1 METKFFKDVWPIL
14 LKSPILLV
22 SFLMSF
28 LMGYGISYLLLDYR
42 KEYRNIPNYLHYF
55 TGIGYVLLI
64 FVILNFK
71 AIFNSRDNFSG
82 ELIIQQ
88 SLFTV
93 VISFPILFIVFITVV
108 ILRERK
114 KRK

>member
-1 METKFFKDVWPIL
+1 MESKFFKDVWPML

-22 SFLMSF
+22 SFLLSF
-28 LMGYGISYLLLDYR
+28 LMGYSISYLLFDYR
-42 KEYRNIPNYLHYF
+42 KEYKNLPIYLHYF
-55 TGIGYVLLI
+55 TGIGYVLLM

-71 AIFNSRDNFSG
+71 AIFNSKDDFSG

-93 VISFPILFIVFITVV
+93 IISFPILFLVYVTVV

>member
-1 METKFFKDVWPIL
+1 MESKFFKDIWPML

-22 SFLMSF
+22 SFVLSY

-42 KEYRNIPNYLHYF
+42 KEYKSLPSYLHYF
-55 TGIGYVLLI
+55 SGIGYVLLV
-64 FVILNFK
+64 FLILNFK
-71 AIFNSRDNFSG
+71 TILNSKDNFNG

-93 VISFPILFIVFITVV
+93 IISFPILFIVYIAVV
-108 ILRERK
+108 IFRERK